1 MPGRLLV
8 LSAALCLASCASEPY
23 LRMVMDD
30 GEAVYCQPHGGD
42 GAVNCDSDDQ
52 YHPVPADGGAVSA
65 SSDDSKH
72 DLPLLKVLVSR
83 QNNSI
88 SAAAATP
95 AAAIAVSASR

>member
-1 MPGRLLV
+1 MHSRVLI

-42 GAVNCDSDDQ
+42 GAMNCDSDDQ
-52 YHPVPADGGAVSA
+52 YHPLPADGGTVSA
-65 SSDDSKH
+65 SSDAQKH

-88 SAAAATP
+88 AATAAAP